1 MAAHGF
7 FTMTFRDYDG
17 ELSSTRIH
25 VPVMT
30 LANFAAQET
39 LRNDFASAL
48 AGLCLGVTAAKQYG
62 TQQLITRA
70 LPTGGTA
77 KNAQIERKW
86 LVSFH
91 DTITFAR
98 YNIQVPTADSDLLD
112 ANDRA
117 HARIGDAGYVD
128 DFITKFNAY
137 ALSDAGNA
145 VVVDEIALIGRPV

>member
-1 MAAHGF
+1 
-7 FTMTFRDYDG
+7 
-17 ELSSTRIH
+17 
-25 VPVMT
+25 
-30 LANFAAQET
+30 
-39 LRNDFASAL
+39 
-48 AGLCLGVTAAKQYG
+48 
-62 TQQLITRA
+62 
-70 LPTGGTA
+70 
-77 KNAQIERKW
+77 
-86 LVSFH
+86 VSFH